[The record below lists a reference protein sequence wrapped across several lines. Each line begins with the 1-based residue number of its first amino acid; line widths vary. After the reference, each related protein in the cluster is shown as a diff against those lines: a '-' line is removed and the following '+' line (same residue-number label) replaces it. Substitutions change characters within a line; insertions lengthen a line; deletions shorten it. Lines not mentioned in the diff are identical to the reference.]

1 MNRINRWLSLLM
13 AVALLWGIAGAA
25 LAAANPS
32 IGSVVVTHTSSV
44 NVREAPDTKSKKVY
58 YISPRGVFP
67 CLGIADNG
75 WYKVMVHDYRVG
87 YVSNKVTRLDRHTAD
102 LPLPLALPRAEKPI
116 PVHMQFAL
124 ADPDITVPQYLP
136 EYQKAF
142 VNGKYPVYTGPGEQY
157 YRAAEGK
164 ATVGR
169 TEIRV
174 WGAEGREGEWALI
187 GYGTSDGGYRM
198 GYVLYEE
205 AHNLRFPQQFIAN
218 EAVRL
223 PQDTPLTDDPIV
235 HEVTLATLPAGTV
248 VTVLAYLRG
257 SYREYAMVELGNY
270 QGQPLRGFVAR
281 EFIPFN

>member
-1 MNRINRWLSLLM
+1 MSRIRRWMCLCLALSF
-13 AVALLWGIAGAA
+13 VWGMTLATAA
-25 LAAANPS
+25 ENPS

-44 NVREAPDTKSKKVY
+44 NVREMPNTKAKKVH

-67 CLGIADNG
+67 CLGIAENG
-75 WYKVMVHDYRVG
+75 WYQVMVHDYRVG

-102 LPLPLALPRAEKPI
+102 LPLPLSLPKGEKPV
-116 PVHMQFAL
+116 PAHMQFAL
-124 ADPDITVPQYLP
+124 ADPEVTVPQYLP

-157 YRAAEGK
+157 YRAANGR
-164 ATVGR
+164 AMVGS

-174 WGAEGREGEWALI
+174 WGAEGRKGEWALI

-205 AHNLRFPQQFIAN
+205 AYNLRFPQQFIAN

-235 HEVTLATLPAGTV
+235 YEVTLATLPAGTV

-257 SYREYAMVELGNY
+257 SYREYAMVEVGNY

-281 EFIPFN
+281 EYIPFY